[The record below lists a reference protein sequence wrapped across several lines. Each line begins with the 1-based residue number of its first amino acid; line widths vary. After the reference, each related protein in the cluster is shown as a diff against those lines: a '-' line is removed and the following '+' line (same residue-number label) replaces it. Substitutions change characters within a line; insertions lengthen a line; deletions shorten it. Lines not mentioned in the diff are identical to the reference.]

1 LWPGARRA
9 TIEDVNDSTA
19 SPHGTTGGEA
29 GPRRLVRTADG
40 KLGGVA
46 AGIGHYLGVDPTLV
60 RLAFVALVFAGGLG
74 VLLYGIGWLVIP
86 KGEVDEHVSP
96 PQVDGWLVVG
106 VLALVAGVGLL
117 FGWHGVGDAGR
128 VVLALALVVGGVLL
142 LTRTRRDDDTGGRAV
157 PPPPQPP
164 PTTPAPAT
172 ALADEPGRPAAE
184 AASAPVTAGP
194 EPDAPG
200 RRVPLTAGVLSVLA
214 IGGAALLAGVLS
226 DELDVTVSI
235 ALAGALVVV
244 AAGLI
249 VAAAVGSAP
258 WLFVVA
264 SLLTSALLVAATV
277 EPYVDDGL
285 GTRTYAPATASEL
298 RPTYRLGAGRL
309 TVDLTGLAPVGTRRL
324 SVRVGA
330 GDATIRVPGDVDLV
344 LRSHVGAGR
353 LEAAGRAADGVNE
366 RLDLVEN
373 AVGAR
378 GRVVVDLRI
387 GIGKGR
393 VERG

>member
-1 LWPGARRA
+1 
-9 TIEDVNDSTA
+9 
-19 SPHGTTGGEA
+19 
-29 GPRRLVRTADG
+29 
-40 KLGGVA
+40 
-46 AGIGHYLGVDPTLV
+46 
-60 RLAFVALVFAGGLG
+60 
-74 VLLYGIGWLVIP
+74 
-86 KGEVDEHVSP
+86 
-96 PQVDGWLVVG
+96 
-106 VLALVAGVGLL
+106 
-117 FGWHGVGDAGR
+117 
-128 VVLALALVVGGVLL
+128 
-142 LTRTRRDDDTGGRAV
+142 
-157 PPPPQPP
+157 
-164 PTTPAPAT
+164 
-172 ALADEPGRPAAE
+172 
-184 AASAPVTAGP
+184 
-194 EPDAPG
+194 
-200 RRVPLTAGVLSVLA
+200 VLA